1 VNSTLLKDKQR
12 HMEETMHTA
21 TSQEVMP
28 QWLRPPEAER
38 YSGLGRSTLA
48 RLIGTGEIKAAK
60 VGKSVRI
67 NRISIDQYMER
78 QVVRGDEN

>member
-1 VNSTLLKDKQR
+1 
-12 HMEETMHTA
+12 MHTA
-21 TSQEVMP
+21 TPQKVTP
-28 QWLRPPEAER
+28 QWRRPPAAEC

-78 QVVRGDEN
+78 QVVRGDENGH